1 MNVDRVLRDVEAR
14 LASLDF
20 LDAAV
25 REDVLDIVREI
36 FARER
41 RHLGPTLTVE
51 AERERR
57 QTAEELRQALEA
69 IHRPTRPE
77 EALGEVVTQLG
88 RVVTVEY
95 AAVVA
100 VEPGGTL
107 RLLAARGSESEDD
120 LVGSPVGGPHLEL
133 VRETRRLVSV
143 TDAEAQEA
151 PLTVPG
157 APPLRSWTALPL
169 LLEGEVVGLLV
180 FGRRAADPFTDDELL
195 RARAVAFWA
204 SATLRRGQQL
214 EQVRRYAAL
223 LEQVSAVDE
232 TVFDGAGPDRVAQA
246 ILNGACRVGSYRG
259 GLLVLQTPHGPVVG
273 ATSGESFAR
282 AAGRPAPAELA
293 ATVTRRLSAERMLE
307 VAEALGTQL
316 PAEQTYLVPLATS
329 DKYVGCL
336 VLLDPNGE
344 SPDDRLLE
352 AFAPRAAAALRFAAE
367 HDGQGRPA

>member
-14 LASLDF
+14 LAGLDF
-20 LDAAV
+20 LDETL

-69 IHRPTRPE
+69 IHQSTRPE
-77 EALGEVVTQLG
+77 EALVEILTQLG
-88 RVVTVEY
+88 RVVAVDY

-100 VEPGGTL
+100 TEPGGAF
-107 RLLAARGSESEDD
+107 RLLATRGDESEQD
-120 LVGSPVGGPHLEL
+120 LAGASLSGPHLDL
-133 VRETRRLVSV
+133 VRETKRPVNIG
-143 TDAEAQEA
+143 DAVAQEA
-151 PLTVPG
+151 PIPAPG
-157 APPLRSWTALPL
+157 APEVRTWVALPL
-169 LLEGEVVGLLV
+169 LLEGEVVGVLLS
-180 FGRRAADPFTDDELL
+180 GRKAPDPFTDDEML
-195 RARAVAFWA
+195 RMRAVAFWA
-204 SATLRRGQQL
+204 SATLRRGQQI

-232 TVFDGAGPDRVAQA
+232 TVFDGASPDRVGQA
-246 ILNGACRVGSYRG
+246 ILAGACKVGSYRG

-273 ATSGESFAR
+273 AAQGEAFA
-282 AAGRPAPAELA
+282 AATGRPAPVELA

-316 PAEQTYLVPLATS
+316 PAEQTYLVPLATP
-329 DKYVGCL
+329 DRYIGCL

-352 AFAPRAAAALRFAAE
+352 SFGPRAAAALRFAAE
-367 HDGQGRPA
+367 HDARDRPA